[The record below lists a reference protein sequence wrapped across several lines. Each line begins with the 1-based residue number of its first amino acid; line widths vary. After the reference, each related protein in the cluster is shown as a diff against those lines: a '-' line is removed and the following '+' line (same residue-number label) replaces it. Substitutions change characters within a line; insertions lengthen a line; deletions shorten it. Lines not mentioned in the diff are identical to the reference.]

1 VRLCVRTLS
10 QAAAVF
16 VLALGF
22 GCGSASQPRVFAQQ
36 ALPPLARTADQSDVA
51 KYIKHVVIIIQE
63 NRSFDNFFAG
73 YPGANAPTYGYG
85 MRYGQRIRI
94 PLHQITFE
102 HGPNLSHLYEA
113 AILDWNHGTMTG
125 FSKWGFD
132 HDDAAY
138 AFVER
143 SEVAPYW
150 TMAQQ
155 YVLADHMFPTEFGP
169 SWTGHMTL
177 IAGTDSLT
185 PRLALADF
193 ASGPYNSCDSPPQS
207 RTTTVNVR
215 RHIGY
220 HTGPYPCFTQ
230 FATMAS
236 TLDAAGVSWKYYV
249 TQVRHA
255 GIWSPFEA
263 IKYVRHG
270 RDWHTD
276 LVSPQNLVLTDVHK
290 GTLASVS
297 WVTPTKEDSDH
308 PGSHSDSGP
317 SWVSSIVN
325 ALGKSRYWNSTAIV
339 VVWDDWGGFYDNLAP
354 PQLDFRGLGIRVPC
368 LIISSYAKQGYVSHT
383 RYEDGS
389 ILKFIEQAFH
399 LPPLGPTEDGYTDT
413 RANSISDSFDF
424 NEPPRAFKQIPA
436 RYPIERF
443 LREPPSN
450 EPVDDE

>member
-1 VRLCVRTLS
+1 
-10 QAAAVF
+10 
-16 VLALGF
+16 
-22 GCGSASQPRVFAQQ
+22 
-36 ALPPLARTADQSDVA
+36 
-51 KYIKHVVIIIQE
+51 
-63 NRSFDNFFAG
+63 
-73 YPGANAPTYGYG
+73 

-113 AILDWNHGTMTG
+113 AILDWRHGTMTG

-207 RTTTVNVR
+207 HSTTVNVR

-276 LVSPQNLVLTDVHK
+276 LVSPQNLVLTDARK

-325 ALGKSRYWNSTAIV
+325 AIGKSRYWNSTAIV

-368 LIISSYAKQGYVSHT
+368 LIISPYAKQGYVSHT

-389 ILKFIEQAFH
+389 ILKFINEAFH

-424 NEPPRAFKQIPA
+424 NKPPRAFKQIPA

-443 LREPPSN
+443 LSEPPSN